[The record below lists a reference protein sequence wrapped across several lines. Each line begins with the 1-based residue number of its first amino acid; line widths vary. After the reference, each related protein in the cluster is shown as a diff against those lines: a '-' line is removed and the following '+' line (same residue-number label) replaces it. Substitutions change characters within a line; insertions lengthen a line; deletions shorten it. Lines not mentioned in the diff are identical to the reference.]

1 MNVWFHSVCKD
12 RNLCEII
19 PDNKSDELSIVRNLE
34 SHGYTVT
41 QVPCNCDKSYRILA
55 SKFDFDDKS
64 IRREV
69 SGSVKVL
76 YTEDAIDEARYP
88 YYAGDGTSIKLSAL
102 ETRRHVALTFEFFGI
117 SNECLEYLIDGF
129 EVTDSCY
136 IITKTSSLVTRITA
150 TIGAW
155 ENIVE
160 EAAERQ
166 MFIPIW
172 YVLDKILMYSP
183 EVSLGEINKPDA
195 TWK

>member
-12 RNLCEII
+12 RNLCEIV
-19 PDNKSDELSIVRNLE
+19 PDKSNDVDIVRKLE

-76 YTEDAIDEARYP
+76 YTDDTIDEARYP

-102 ETRRHVALTFEFFGI
+102 ETRRHVALTFEFFDI
-117 SNECLEYLIDGF
+117 SNEYFKYIIDGF
-129 EVTDSCY
+129 KVRDNNY
-136 IITKTSSLVTRITA
+136 IIVKTSSLVTQITA
-150 TIGAW
+150 TIEEW
-155 ENIVE
+155 EYLVE
-160 EAAERQ
+160 ETAEKQ
-166 MFIPIW
+166 MLIPIW

-195 TWK
+195 PWK